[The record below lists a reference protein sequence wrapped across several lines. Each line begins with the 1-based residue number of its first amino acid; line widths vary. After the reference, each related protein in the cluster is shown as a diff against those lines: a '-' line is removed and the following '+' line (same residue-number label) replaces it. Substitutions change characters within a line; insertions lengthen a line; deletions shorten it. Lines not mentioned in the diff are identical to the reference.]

1 MEESRKEKRV
11 SYKLLTLLEKGDIQN
26 PMEETIM
33 KYLSYIM
40 KDYKLCNRNVINR
53 AKTCCKGKR
62 EVLFQKNFCM

>member
-53 AKTCCKGKR
+53 AKTCSKGK
-62 EVLFQKNFCM
+62 CA